1 MIFYIAVEDLISYH
15 SQNLNRFANCSIVK
29 RIKKIKNRKDYAN
42 NNHIVQHCHDS
53 DNFFITQSRERAIN
67 QLF

>member
-1 MIFYIAVEDLISYH
+1 MIFYIAVEDLISYR

-29 RIKKIKNRKDYAN
+29 RIKKIKNRKDYAK

-53 DNFFITQSRERAIN
+53 DNF
-67 QLF
+67 L

>member
-1 MIFYIAVEDLISYH
+1 MLKIFFFKMIFYIAVEDLISYH

-29 RIKKIKNRKDYAN
+29 RIKKIKNRKDYAK

-53 DNFFITQSRERAIN
+53 DNF
-67 QLF
+67 L